1 MYLDWIAS
9 YGGDAVLKPL
19 GPFGLI
25 IVHYYKL
32 IFCSEVEKKLVS
44 FSTNIVKSKISS
56 KESRCAYRFLDPFV
70 KTLSDVDRQSLAN

>member
-1 MYLDWIAS
+1 MVVMQGMIYN
-9 YGGDAVLKPL
+9 LKPF
-19 GPFGLI
+19 GPFGLT
-25 IVHYYKL
+25 IVHYY
-32 IFCSEVEKKLVS
+32 SEVEKQLVS